1 MHKIAIVGS
10 FSTWKTSLVQ
20 EIEIDSFKNISCY
33 TNFERKIL
41 QETQWQDDWKQMW
54 LISEQIKQ
62 EYLNTKNNYI
72 TDNWLITILAYS
84 YFTLKEEEYSNYKYR
99 VKEFL
104 KYYPYTKIF
113 YIPIELN
120 IEDDWFRYIDKEF
133 QKQINQKIIE
143 ILIEFNM
150 NFIICSWTL
159 EERKNIVFKNI

>member
-1 MHKIAIVGS
+1 MNKIAIVGS
-10 FSTWKTSLVQ
+10 FWVWKTTLVQ
-20 EIEIDSFKNISCY
+20 EIEKNSKKYISCY

-72 TDNWLITILAYS
+72 TDNGLITILAYS
-84 YFTLKEEEYSNYKYR
+84 FFKLKDDEYIAYKYR

-104 KYYPYTKIF
+104 EYYPYTKVF
-113 YIPIELN
+113 YIPIELK
-120 IEDDWFRYIDKEF
+120 IEDDWFRYIDVEF

-143 ILIEFNM
+143 LLIEFKI
-150 NFIICSWTL
+150 NFIICSWSL
-159 EERKNIVFKNI
+159 EERKNIVFK